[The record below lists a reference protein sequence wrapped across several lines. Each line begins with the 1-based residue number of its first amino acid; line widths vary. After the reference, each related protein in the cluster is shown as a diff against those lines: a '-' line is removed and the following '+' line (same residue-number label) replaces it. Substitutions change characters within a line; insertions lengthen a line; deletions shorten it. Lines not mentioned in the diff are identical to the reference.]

1 MPETL
6 DTSQERP
13 RLLLVED
20 DPLCLATLH
29 SELEDLGY
37 EPIRAASG
45 QEAIDIC
52 RSSDVDLAIL
62 DVELPDMCGLELGRL
77 LYETRHIPV
86 IYLTGHNDCAFIDR
100 ATREGAFAYLVKPL
114 EATRIAPVV
123 ETALARAEELAAL
136 ELEQGHLKRALD
148 QDRNISMCVGVLMQ
162 RHHLPHR
169 QAYALLRHHARSQRR
184 KLSEIAGAFIQ
195 AMDELNQLSPLPE
208 PVHDKAGRRRRNPT

>member
-1 MPETL
+1 MTETL
-6 DTSQERP
+6 QLQQDPT

-29 SELEDLGY
+29 SGLEDLGY

-77 LYETRHIPV
+77 LYETQNIPV
-86 IYLTGHNDCAFIDR
+86 IYLTGHNDCAFLDR
-100 ATREGAFAYLVKPL
+100 ATSEGAFAYLLKPL
-114 EATRIAPVV
+114 EAARIAPVV
-123 ETALARAEELAAL
+123 ETALAKAEELGEMAL
-136 ELEQGHLKRALD
+136 QQRHLQRALD

-184 KLSEIAGAFIQ
+184 KLSEVASAFIQ

-208 PVHDKAGRRRRNPT
+208 PVHDKVGRRRSNTA